1 MSTLIRL
8 LASVALCAL
17 AAHDIRHR
25 RLPTRLVAVVGALY
39 FVDALIAGDS
49 LHLILSHGAV
59 ALAVFAIGFV
69 LFALRWIGGGDV
81 KLAAAIFVWTGTALA
96 WPVLLLIS
104 VAGLP
109 LAACSLVAT
118 RLTRRR
124 ERANAAAFAASAAVG
139 TAAATDRQPLRPR
152 SAGDKLAYW
161 LSAKRGV
168 PYGVALALGGTAGLW
183 LPVIFRLP
191 RF

>member
-1 MSTLIRL
+1 MSLLLRA
-8 LASVALCAL
+8 LASAALVVL
-17 AAHDIRHR
+17 AAYDIRHR
-25 RLPTRLVAVVGALY
+25 RLPTRLVAVVGVLY
-39 FVDALIAGDS
+39 FADALVAGDPLS
-49 LHLILSHGAV
+49 LILKHGAL

-69 LFALRWIGGGDV
+69 MFALRWVGGGDV
-81 KLAAAIFVWTGTALA
+81 KLAAAIFVWTGSALA
-96 WPVLLLIS
+96 WPVLLIVS

-109 LAACSLVAT
+109 VALCSLLAA
-118 RLTRRR
+118 RFTRRH
-124 ERANAAAFAASAAVG
+124 EPAAAANGAPAVKTRG
-139 TAAATDRQPLRPR
+139 AFERMAH
-152 SAGDKLAYW
+152 W

>member
-1 MSTLIRL
+1 VSLLIRL
-8 LASVALCAL
+8 LASAALLAL
-17 AAHDIRHR
+17 AAYDIRHR
-25 RLPTRLVAVVGALY
+25 RLPTRLVIAVGVLY

-49 LHLILSHGAV
+49 LSLILEHGAV

-69 LFALRWIGGGDV
+69 MFALRWVGGGDV
-81 KLAAAIFVWTGTALA
+81 KMAAAIFVWTGSALA
-96 WPVLLLIS
+96 WPVLILVSL
-104 VAGLP
+104 AGLP
-109 LAACSLVAT
+109 VAACSLLAT
-118 RLTRRR
+118 RFTRRR
-124 ERANAAAFAASAAVG
+124 ERGADTEGAADALP
-139 TAAATDRQPLRPR
+139 RRPVER
-152 SAGDKLAYW
+152 LAHW